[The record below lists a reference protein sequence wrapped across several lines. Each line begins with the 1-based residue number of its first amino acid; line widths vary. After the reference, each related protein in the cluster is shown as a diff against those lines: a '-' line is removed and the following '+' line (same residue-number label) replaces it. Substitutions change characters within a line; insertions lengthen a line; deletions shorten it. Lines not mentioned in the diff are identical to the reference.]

1 MLQTNPAIKN
11 RCDQKFIGI
20 LVKDQRPIS
29 IRDNIG
35 FTEFIYEFD
44 PNYQFPSEKRCKKL
58 LAKGY
63 NQTKKVLISKMEK
76 EWKLDGKILTITMDN
91 GSNMVLIAYMLQLV
105 MGKELIPAE
114 VLVARAKRLML
125 NYT

>member
-1 MLQTNPAIKN
+1 MENNKKGNQLTYMLQTNPAIKN

-76 EWKLDGKILTITMDN
+76 EVISYSLTMD
-91 GSNMVLIAYMLQLV
+91 LWT
-105 MGKELIPAE
+105 
-114 VLVARAKRLML
+114 AK
-125 NYT
+125 NQSAIWE